1 MKTYSIIGIVLMFL
15 VAGCQHPTEVQLT
28 QDSEEPGLE
37 VTSLAMVDTSVYQTA
52 IDSLPVTPADD
63 VDYAGLLLVNNIKF
77 DGGIRWGVQTV
88 TSSSVVVT
96 DRSRPLEVLG
106 KVFGYYGIR
115 LMPNYSTPVRIN
127 GLAMR
132 EKSHRIRVRG
142 LAVNFGFEYDRDISS
157 IYQPETEFTWSA
169 TPDSLG
175 PIQVSIQSPA
185 MLAVTAPAGGS
196 VIPRNRDLMLQWTGQ
211 GDMLIILSAY
221 NPIGKQSRPIL
232 KLRPLANKGHVRVGA
247 GILEALPSDR
257 YYVFTFIVANR
268 KEFRVTRDSDQI
280 RALAQAASV
289 HNVYVELQ

>member
-115 LMPNYSTPVRIN
+115 LMPNYSTP
-127 GLAMR
+127 
-132 EKSHRIRVRG
+132 
-142 LAVNFGFEYDRDISS
+142 D
-157 IYQPETEFTWSA
+157 
-169 TPDSLG
+169 
-175 PIQVSIQSPA
+175 
-185 MLAVTAPAGGS
+185 
-196 VIPRNRDLMLQWTGQ
+196 TGTRSCRQ
-211 GDMLIILSAY
+211 
-221 NPIGKQSRPIL
+221 
-232 KLRPLANKGHVRVGA
+232 
-247 GILEALPSDR
+247 
-257 YYVFTFIVANR
+257 
-268 KEFRVTRDSDQI
+268 FR
-280 RALAQAASV
+280 L
-289 HNVYVELQ
+289 